1 MSALGLVVSYMFST
15 GRVAF
20 RIPWK
25 SLSGYLGAAALMIL
39 AMYPV
44 NAIISPSSMAIF
56 QSVRLGVLL
65 VVGVTT
71 YLGTVLTLDKEGRI
85 LVKLLIKRL
94 VS

>member
-1 MSALGLVVSYMFST
+1 
-15 GRVAF
+15 
-20 RIPWK
+20 
-25 SLSGYLGAAALMIL
+25 MIL